1 MAVPL
6 RTYFGY
12 VVVTN
17 NVDREILAQYSIEE
31 NYDVIIHVP
40 EEKIRKTDVDTTKL
54 KGIEF
59 PLKIAHDLA
68 LKKNYQAGILING
81 LAYSAAMELDNN
93 IALKA
98 LNAGAVTAGISGT
111 GPATVI
117 LSAPEDKDNIISAI
131 DSQGHVICTK
141 INHEKAGIIGV

>member
-1 MAVPL
+1 M
-6 RTYFGY
+6 
-12 VVVTN
+12 TN

>member
-1 MAVPL
+1 M
-6 RTYFGY
+6 
-12 VVVTN
+12 TN

-59 PLKIAHDLA
+59 PLNIAHDLA
-68 LKKNYQAGILING
+68 LKKNYQAFILINV
-81 LAYSAAMELDNN
+81 LAYRSEMENN